1 MIAKTEMNIK
11 TDMKGKIMK
20 AARITAKAIS
30 LILMPIM
37 VLMCCSVCFATSEE
51 KITSV
56 SDAEEPNYGE
66 SSQAAFIQAEVV
78 SVPLKNLITFKNGV
92 AENPDGIVLKL
103 YYDDNTSSEVTV
115 EKRGNSY
122 YADNVEIHIRDWN
135 LAVVLYGKLTETI
148 IFKNGVMAQY
158 DFYSAR
164 THLLKP
170 IVNVFGNIN
179 VKVR

>member
-1 MIAKTEMNIK
+1 M
-11 TDMKGKIMK
+11 
-20 AARITAKAIS
+20 
-30 LILMPIM
+30 
-37 VLMCCSVCFATSEE
+37 
-51 KITSV
+51 
-56 SDAEEPNYGE
+56 
-66 SSQAAFIQAEVV
+66 
-78 SVPLKNLITFKNGV
+78 KNLITFKNGV